1 MKTIFVVNNV
11 VVGHGFSYTNEAVIT
26 SDVPGTIHYT
36 VDDSN
41 PVTTDWIVTESNTG
55 LIFTPPEPKEPK
67 LPEMLPMRLYMA
79 FSPTERA
86 AIKSST
92 DPIVQDFWTT
102 FEFAKE
108 TNHMIDPNLSSFVDG
123 LNAMVK
129 AKILSSTDR
138 IAEIQQGIQQ

>member
-11 VVGHGFSYTNEAVIT
+11 VVGHGISYTNEAVIT
-26 SDVPGTIHYT
+26 TETSDSIQYT
-36 VDDSN
+36 VDDLN
-41 PVTTDWIVTESNTG
+41 PVSIGWTVFESNTG
-55 LIFTPPEPKEPK
+55 LICTPPESK
-67 LPEMLPMRLYMA
+67 LAELLPMRLYMS

-86 AIKSST
+86 AIKAST

-129 AKILSSTDR
+129 AKILSSQDR
-138 IAEIQQGIQQ
+138 VAEIQQGVQQ